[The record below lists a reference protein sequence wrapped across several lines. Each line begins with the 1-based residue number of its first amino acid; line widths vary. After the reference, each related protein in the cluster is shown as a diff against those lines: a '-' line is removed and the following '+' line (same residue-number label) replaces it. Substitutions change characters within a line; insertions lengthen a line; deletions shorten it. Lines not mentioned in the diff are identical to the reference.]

1 MTNNK
6 IVAGSLVR
14 VLDITSNRVSNKWSD
29 LIGTTKTVERVL
41 SNGYVKFTDAPR
53 IGGWAPSRFELVRTP
68 DEIKIGTYIISL
80 QKDDGTLLPAA
91 EPKKYSSDAQAHKIA
106 EMMAAKHGGKF
117 LVFRAIGEYE
127 MPQAKPT
134 FRPL

>member
-6 IVAGSLVR
+6 IAAGSIVTIKPHHA
-14 VLDITSNRVSNKWSD
+14 ITPRLRNALGRHLTVDRVSPTGGS
-29 LIGTTKTVERVL
+29 VVL
-41 SNGYVKFTDAPR
+41 KDFPGGYVSLAR
-53 IGGWAPSRFELVRTP
+53 LELVRTP

-80 QKDDGTLLPAA
+80 QKEDGTLLPAA

-134 FRPL
+134 FRAL